1 MAKISSVTIDEI
13 DKRGDIVA
21 LVSEYTKLEQRGANW
36 WGCCPFHN
44 EKTPSFNIMSE
55 KNMYHCF
62 GCGAGGGIIK
72 FYMEMEKLSFVEAV
86 LALAKKNNIEVIYEG
101 NADFIPQKDST
112 SDAYKELYTRVS
124 GSFHYF
130 LTQREEGSFA
140 KNYLLQRGFTEQ
152 SIKNFQL
159 GYAPRNRKWIKTFL
173 QQKHYSDAF
182 INDSG
187 LVSTKYPDYS
197 FFSNRLMFPIH
208 NKNGDVVAFSAR
220 LLEGEGPKYIN
231 SRESSIYKKREE
243 LYGFFQAKK
252 RIRTEKKILLCE
264 GNFDVI
270 AFHQAGIDYAVA
282 SLGTALTEEQID
294 LFSRFVD
301 TVFLFYDDDLAGQKA
316 CQKAI
321 FMLRKKDLTVKIILP
336 DAGKDPAETLEISGT
351 EGLTKLVDKAIID
364 IDYLLSF
371 YAKEHSIQ
379 GPEGKA
385 KASRA
390 FFSYVDS
397 LHSDIQKDASL
408 ERMSQY
414 YTLKPEVV
422 KKEYYNRGS
431 VETSFTKQNS
441 PLLDTQKQKR
451 IVLSAELRAMIAVL
465 SNNDCFK
472 EFRSRISVDELEDPL
487 ARDLYIALEESY
499 REGSM
504 SFESIMRKTANL
516 ELESLVAKYIV
527 SGEFSVHFKQI
538 IDDSVV
544 LIKRNNLEKKRDSI
558 SNQIRLF
565 DVRDREDQKQLDMLL
580 SEKMHIDLEL
590 ETLKKGKNW

>member
-112 SDAYKELYTRVS
+112 SDAYKELYMRVS

-336 DAGKDPAETLEISGT
+336 DAGKDPAEILEISGT
-351 EGLTKLVDKAIID
+351 EALTKLVDKAIID

-441 PLLDTQKQKR
+441 PLLDAQKQKR

-527 SGEFSVHFKQI
+527 SGEFSMRFKDI

-565 DVRDREDQKQLDMLL
+565 DVRDNEDQKQLDMLL

>member
-173 QQKHYSDAF
+173 RQKHYSDAF

-197 FFSNRLMFPIH
+197 FFANRLMFPIH

-336 DAGKDPAETLEISGT
+336 DAGKDPAEILEISGT
-351 EGLTKLVDKAIID
+351 EALTKLVDKAIID

-441 PLLDTQKQKR
+441 PLLDAQKQKR

-465 SNNDCFK
+465 ANNDCFK
-472 EFRSRISVDELEDPL
+472 EFRSRISVEELDDPL
-487 ARDLYIALEESY
+487 AQDLYIALEESY

-504 SFESIMRKTANL
+504 SFESIMRKTANP

-538 IDDSVV
+538 IDDSVL

-558 SNQIRLF
+558 SNQIRLS

>member
-72 FYMEMEKLSFVEAV
+72 FYMEMEKLSFVEAI

-101 NADFIPQKDST
+101 NADFVPQKDST
-112 SDAYKELYTRVS
+112 SDAYKELYMRVS

-173 QQKHYSDAF
+173 RQKHYSDAF

-197 FFSNRLMFPIH
+197 FFANRLMFPIH

-336 DAGKDPAETLEISGT
+336 DAGKDPAEILEISGT
-351 EGLTKLVDKAIID
+351 EALTKLVDNAIID

-379 GPEGKA
+379 STEGKV
-385 KASRA
+385 KASRL
-390 FFSYVDS
+390 FSYVDS

-408 ERMSQY
+408 ERMSQHY
-414 YTLKPEVV
+414 ALKPEVV
-422 KKEYYNRGS
+422 KKNIIAEVRLRLLLQNR
-431 VETSFTKQNS
+431 
-441 PLLDTQKQKR
+441 
-451 IVLSAELRAMIAVL
+451 I
-465 SNNDCFK
+465 
-472 EFRSRISVDELEDPL
+472 
-487 ARDLYIALEESY
+487 
-499 REGSM
+499 
-504 SFESIMRKTANL
+504 
-516 ELESLVAKYIV
+516 
-527 SGEFSVHFKQI
+527 
-538 IDDSVV
+538 
-544 LIKRNNLEKKRDSI
+544 
-558 SNQIRLF
+558 
-565 DVRDREDQKQLDMLL
+565 
-580 SEKMHIDLEL
+580 HIY
-590 ETLKKGKNW
+590 

>member
-72 FYMEMEKLSFVEAV
+72 FYMEMEKLSFVEAI

-173 QQKHYSDAF
+173 RQKHYSDAF

-197 FFSNRLMFPIH
+197 FFANRLMFPIH

-336 DAGKDPAETLEISGT
+336 DAGKDPAEILEISGT
-351 EGLTKLVDKAIID
+351 EALTKLVDNAIID

-379 GPEGKA
+379 GPEGKV

-408 ERMSQY
+408 ERMSQHY
-414 YTLKPEVV
+414 ALKPEVV
-422 KKEYYNRGS
+422 KKEYYSRGS
-431 VETSFTKQNS
+431 VEASFTKQNS
-441 PLLDTQKQKR
+441 PLLDAQKQKR

-527 SGEFSVHFKQI
+527 SGEFSMRFKDI
-538 IDDSVV
+538 IDDSVL

-565 DVRDREDQKQLDMLL
+565 DVRDNEDQKQLDMLL

>member
-1 MAKISSVTIDEI
+1 
-13 DKRGDIVA
+13 
-21 LVSEYTKLEQRGANW
+21 
-36 WGCCPFHN
+36 
-44 EKTPSFNIMSE
+44 
-55 KNMYHCF
+55 
-62 GCGAGGGIIK
+62 
-72 FYMEMEKLSFVEAV
+72 
-86 LALAKKNNIEVIYEG
+86 
-101 NADFIPQKDST
+101 
-112 SDAYKELYTRVS
+112 
-124 GSFHYF
+124 
-130 LTQREEGSFA
+130 
-140 KNYLLQRGFTEQ
+140 
-152 SIKNFQL
+152 
-159 GYAPRNRKWIKTFL
+159 
-173 QQKHYSDAF
+173 
-182 INDSG
+182 
-187 LVSTKYPDYS
+187 
-197 FFSNRLMFPIH
+197 MFPIH

-336 DAGKDPAETLEISGT
+336 DAGKDPAEILEISGT
-351 EGLTKLVDKAIID
+351 EALTKLVDKAIID

-422 KKEYYNRGS
+422 KKEYYSRGS
-431 VETSFTKQNS
+431 VEASFTKQNS
-441 PLLDTQKQKR
+441 PLLDAQKQKR

-527 SGEFSVHFKQI
+527 SGEFSMRFKDI
-538 IDDSVV
+538 IDDSVL

-565 DVRDREDQKQLDMLL
+565 DVRDNEDQKQLDMLL

>member
-21 LVSEYTKLEQRGANW
+21 LVGEYTKLEQRGANW

-72 FYMEMEKLSFVEAV
+72 FYMEMEKLSFVEAI

-173 QQKHYSDAF
+173 RQKHYSDAF

-197 FFSNRLMFPIH
+197 FFANRLMFPIH

-364 IDYLLSF
+364 VDYLLSF

-527 SGEFSVHFKQI
+527 SGEFSMRFKDI
-538 IDDSVV
+538 IDDSVL

-565 DVRDREDQKQLDMLL
+565 DVRDNEDQKQLDMLL

>member
-173 QQKHYSDAF
+173 RQKHYSDAF

-197 FFSNRLMFPIH
+197 FFANRLMFPIH

-336 DAGKDPAETLEISGT
+336 DAGKDPAEILEISGT
-351 EGLTKLVDKAIID
+351 EVLTKLVDNAIID

-422 KKEYYNRGS
+422 KKEYYSRGS
-431 VETSFTKQNS
+431 VEASFTKQNS
-441 PLLDTQKQKR
+441 PLLDAQKQKR

-465 SNNDCFK
+465 ANNDCFK
-472 EFRSRISVDELEDPL
+472 EFRSRISVEELDDPL
-487 ARDLYIALEESY
+487 AQDLYIALEESY

-504 SFESIMRKTANL
+504 SFESIMRKTANP

-538 IDDSVV
+538 IDDSVL

-558 SNQIRLF
+558 SNQIRLS

>member
-173 QQKHYSDAF
+173 RQKHYSDAF

-197 FFSNRLMFPIH
+197 FFANRLMFPIH

-336 DAGKDPAETLEISGT
+336 DAGKDPAEILEISGT
-351 EGLTKLVDKAIID
+351 EALTKLVDKAIID
-364 IDYLLSF
+364 VDYLLSF

-527 SGEFSVHFKQI
+527 SGEFSMRFKDI
-538 IDDSVV
+538 IDDSVL

-565 DVRDREDQKQLDMLL
+565 DVRDNEDQKQLDMLL

>member
-422 KKEYYNRGS
+422 KKEYYSRGS
-431 VETSFTKQNS
+431 VEASFTKQNS

-527 SGEFSVHFKQI
+527 SGEFSMRFKDI
-538 IDDSVV
+538 IDDSVL

-565 DVRDREDQKQLDMLL
+565 DVRDNEDQKQLDMLL

>member
-364 IDYLLSF
+364 VDYLLSF

-527 SGEFSVHFKQI
+527 SGEFSMRFKDI
-538 IDDSVV
+538 IDDSVL

-565 DVRDREDQKQLDMLL
+565 DVRDNEDQKQLDMLL

>member
-72 FYMEMEKLSFVEAV
+72 FYMEMEKLSFVEAI

-173 QQKHYSDAF
+173 RQKHYSDAF

-197 FFSNRLMFPIH
+197 FFANRLMFPIH

-351 EGLTKLVDKAIID
+351 EALTKLVDKAIID
-364 IDYLLSF
+364 VDYLLSF

-527 SGEFSVHFKQI
+527 SGEFSMRFKDI
-538 IDDSVV
+538 IDDSVL

-565 DVRDREDQKQLDMLL
+565 DVRDNEDQKQLDMLL

>member
-173 QQKHYSDAF
+173 RQKHYSDAF

-197 FFSNRLMFPIH
+197 FFANRLMFPIH

-364 IDYLLSF
+364 VDYLLSF

-422 KKEYYNRGS
+422 KKEYYSRGS
-431 VETSFTKQNS
+431 VEASFTKQNS
-441 PLLDTQKQKR
+441 PLLDAQKQKR

-465 SNNDCFK
+465 ANNDCFK
-472 EFRSRISVDELEDPL
+472 EFRSRISVEELDDPL
-487 ARDLYIALEESY
+487 AQDLYIALEESY

-504 SFESIMRKTANL
+504 SFESIMLKTANP

-538 IDDSVV
+538 IDDSVL

-558 SNQIRLF
+558 SNQIRLS

>member
-72 FYMEMEKLSFVEAV
+72 FYMEMEKLSFFEAV

-173 QQKHYSDAF
+173 RQKHYSDAF

-231 SRESSIYKKREE
+231 
-243 LYGFFQAKK
+243 
-252 RIRTEKKILLCE
+252 
-264 GNFDVI
+264 
-270 AFHQAGIDYAVA
+270 
-282 SLGTALTEEQID
+282 
-294 LFSRFVD
+294 
-301 TVFLFYDDDLAGQKA
+301 
-316 CQKAI
+316 
-321 FMLRKKDLTVKIILP
+321 
-336 DAGKDPAETLEISGT
+336 
-351 EGLTKLVDKAIID
+351 
-364 IDYLLSF
+364 
-371 YAKEHSIQ
+371 
-379 GPEGKA
+379 
-385 KASRA
+385 
-390 FFSYVDS
+390 
-397 LHSDIQKDASL
+397 
-408 ERMSQY
+408 
-414 YTLKPEVV
+414 
-422 KKEYYNRGS
+422 
-431 VETSFTKQNS
+431 
-441 PLLDTQKQKR
+441 
-451 IVLSAELRAMIAVL
+451 
-465 SNNDCFK
+465 
-472 EFRSRISVDELEDPL
+472 
-487 ARDLYIALEESY
+487 
-499 REGSM
+499 
-504 SFESIMRKTANL
+504 
-516 ELESLVAKYIV
+516 
-527 SGEFSVHFKQI
+527 
-538 IDDSVV
+538 
-544 LIKRNNLEKKRDSI
+544 
-558 SNQIRLF
+558 
-565 DVRDREDQKQLDMLL
+565 
-580 SEKMHIDLEL
+580 
-590 ETLKKGKNW
+590 

>member
-173 QQKHYSDAF
+173 RQKHYSDAF

-197 FFSNRLMFPIH
+197 FFANRLMFPIH

-336 DAGKDPAETLEISGT
+336 DAGKDPAEILEISGT
-351 EGLTKLVDKAIID
+351 EALTKLVDKAIID
-364 IDYLLSF
+364 VDYLLSF

-422 KKEYYNRGS
+422 KKEYYSRGS
-431 VETSFTKQNS
+431 VEASFTKQNS
-441 PLLDTQKQKR
+441 PLLDAQKQKR

-465 SNNDCFK
+465 ANNDCFK
-472 EFRSRISVDELEDPL
+472 EFRSRISVEELDDPL
-487 ARDLYIALEESY
+487 AQDLYIALEESY

-504 SFESIMRKTANL
+504 SFESIMRKTANP

-538 IDDSVV
+538 IDDSVL

-558 SNQIRLF
+558 SNQIRLS

>member
-173 QQKHYSDAF
+173 RQKHYSDAF

-197 FFSNRLMFPIH
+197 FFANRLMFPIH

-364 IDYLLSF
+364 VDYLLSF

-422 KKEYYNRGS
+422 KKEYYSRGS
-431 VETSFTKQNS
+431 VEASFTKQNS
-441 PLLDTQKQKR
+441 PLLDAQKQKR

-465 SNNDCFK
+465 ANNDCFK
-472 EFRSRISVDELEDPL
+472 EFRSRISVEELDDPL
-487 ARDLYIALEESY
+487 AQDLYIALEESY

-504 SFESIMRKTANL
+504 SFESIMRKTANP

-538 IDDSVV
+538 IDDSVL

-558 SNQIRLF
+558 SNQIRLS